1 MSKTIMLIEDTAL
14 HRKLFTIWL
23 QMDGHVV
30 HVVADERMAHT
41 EAVAVQPDLIIA
53 DIRLPHIDGKD
64 VIRTLKSRAETSHIP
79 VVALTVL
86 NSREDQEACL
96 AAGADTF
103 LNKDTRRTDLLD
115 TVRRFGTAR
124 PG

>member
-1 MSKTIMLIEDTAL
+1 MPKLIMLIEDTAL

-23 QMDGHVV
+23 QMDGHTV
-30 HVVADERMAHT
+30 HVVADERLAHT
-41 EAVAVQPDLIIA
+41 EAVTVRPDLIIA

-64 VIRTLKSRAETSHIP
+64 VIRTLKSRHDTRHIP

-115 TVRRFGTAR
+115 AVRRF
-124 PG
+124 